1 MKHFRD
7 LPLRTK
13 YIVLF
18 MAMSIF
24 TASAVSGCMGTYD
37 VFEFKRGMAKDLAIL
52 GDVLA
57 NNSTAALIFHDP
69 DAAQKVLRA
78 LRAEPDVTAAC
89 IYTPDG
95 RPFARYVRD
104 ASPADVFP
112 PAHQTETSYFTGDHL
127 VEFRKIALDGET
139 VGTLYLESD
148 LGRLHA
154 RLLGYNI
161 TFVLTL
167 VFTFG
172 LAFLIASHLQS
183 LLSRPVLD
191 LARTARQVT
200 EQGNYSIRAEYVSG
214 SEFGQV
220 VRAFNN
226 MLSQVERRDEELQRH
241 RESLEDEVD
250 RRTAELLMLNRQFAH
265 AKQAAEAANQAKS
278 EFLANMSHEI
288 RTPINGILG
297 MTELTLGTDLTEDQR
312 DCLLM
317 VKNSGESLLG
327 IVNDILDFSKVEAG
341 KLELEA
347 IPFNLYN
354 CVGETMKA
362 LAYRAHQKGLE
373 LAYDFDPQIPSQL
386 TGDPGRLRQ
395 ILMNLVGNAIK
406 FTHSG
411 EVLIDIRLQARIQE
425 GVELHF
431 KVTDTGV
438 GIPADK
444 RPLLFQAFTQAD
456 SSITRKYGGTGLG
469 LAICTRLVPLMGGE
483 LWLESEE
490 GKGSIFHFTAKF
502 VEAACETALPVPAQ
516 PAELRGV
523 AVLVVDDNETN
534 RRILSGITTQWGM
547 RPCAVESG
555 PAALAAIEA
564 TRHNAD
570 PFRVLLIDAC
580 MPGMD
585 GFELAERIQ
594 HDPKLAGAT
603 VLMLTSADQPEHAE
617 RCRQLGIAAYLLKP
631 VSKSDLQAAILSV
644 LGGRQAPS
652 GTNTPLITQNSLH
665 VASHQLQIL
674 VAEDNPVNEAVI
686 VRALQKMGHQPVVA
700 HDGKEALSLVSSR
713 SFDVVFMDVQM
724 PEMDG
729 LAATRAIRESEKNT
743 GDHLPI
749 FAMTAHAM
757 KGDRERCLQAGMDG
771 YISKPL
777 RFSEIESTLASLG
790 TKPPAPTKPA
800 EAAPWNKERALQ
812 RVEGDRDLLADLCR
826 IFLEESPKL
835 LDNLRAAIVA
845 GDPDS
850 LQKVAHSL
858 KGESSYLEAAKVS
871 EIARQLEFMGREK
884 NLSPAAVALQVLE
897 HELTRL
903 RCALEEELEVRK

>member
-7 LPLRTK
+7 LPIRSK

-18 MAMSIF
+18 MAMSLF
-24 TASAVSGCMGTYD
+24 TALVVSGCMGTYD
-37 VFEFKRGMAKDLAIL
+37 VLELKRGMEKDLAIL

-57 NNSTAALIFHDP
+57 NNSTAALVFHDP
-69 DAAQKVLRA
+69 DAAQKVLQA

-95 RPFARYVRD
+95 RTFARYVRN
-104 ASPADVFP
+104 ASPAEVCP
-112 PAHQTETSYFTGDHL
+112 PIAKTENSYFTGDRL
-127 VEFRKIALDGET
+127 VEFRRIALDGET

-154 RLLGYNI
+154 RFLGYNI

-167 VFTFG
+167 VSTFG
-172 LAFLIASHLQS
+172 LAFLIASRLQRP
-183 LLSRPVLD
+183 LSRPVLD
-191 LARTARQVT
+191 LVRTAREVT
-200 EQGNYSIRAEYVSG
+200 EQGNYSIRAEYASS

-226 MLSQVERRDEELQRH
+226 MLSQIERRDEELQRH
-241 RESLEDEVD
+241 RGCLEDEVA
-250 RRTAELLMLNRQFAH
+250 RRTAELLTLNRQFAL
-265 AKQAAEAANQAKS
+265 ATQAAEAANQAKG

-297 MTELTLGTDLTEDQR
+297 MTELTLGTELTQDQR
-312 DCLLM
+312 DCLVM

-373 LAYDFDPQIPSQL
+373 LAYDFDPQIPPQL

-395 ILMNLVGNAIK
+395 VLINLVGNAIK

-411 EVLIDIRLQARIQE
+411 EVLIDIRLQARIQK

-444 RPLLFQAFTQAD
+444 RPLLFQAFTQVD
-456 SSITRKYGGTGLG
+456 NSITRKYGGTGLG

-483 LWLESEE
+483 IWLESEE

-502 VEAACETALPVPAQ
+502 AEAADESALPVPAQ
-516 PAELRGV
+516 EAELRDV

-534 RRILSGITTQWGM
+534 RRILSGMTTQWGM
-547 RPCAVESG
+547 RPCTAESG
-555 PAALAAIEA
+555 EAALAAIEA
-564 TRHNAD
+564 SRCNAD

-594 HDPKLAGAT
+594 RDSALAGAT

-644 LGGRQAPS
+644 LGGRQAQS
-652 GTNTPLITQNSLH
+652 GTTIPLITQNSLH
-665 VASHQLQIL
+665 EASHKLQIL

-686 VRALQKMGHQPVVA
+686 VRALQKMGHLPVVA
-700 HDGKEALSLVSSR
+700 HDGKQALSLVSSR

-729 LAATRAIRESEKNT
+729 LAATGAIRESEKNT
-743 GDHLPI
+743 GKHLPI

-777 RFSEIESTLASLG
+777 RFSEIESTLAGLSTRLQA
-790 TKPPAPTKPA
+790 PAGPA
-800 EAAPWNKERALQ
+800 EAAPWNKGRALQ
-812 RVEGDRDLLADLCR
+812 RVDGDHDLLADLCR

-835 LDNLRAAIVA
+835 LTNLRVAIAAD
-845 GDPDS
+845 DPDS
-850 LQKVAHSL
+850 VQKVAHSL

-871 EIARQLEFMGREK
+871 DTARQLEFMGREK
-884 NLSPAAVALQVLE
+884 NLAQAAATLQVLE
-897 HELTRL
+897 RELARL
-903 RCALEEELEVRK
+903 RSAVQEELEVRK